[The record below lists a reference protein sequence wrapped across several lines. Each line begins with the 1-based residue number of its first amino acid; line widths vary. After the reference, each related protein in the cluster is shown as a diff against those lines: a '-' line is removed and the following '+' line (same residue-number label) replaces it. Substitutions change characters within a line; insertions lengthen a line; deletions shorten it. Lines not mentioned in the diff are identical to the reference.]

1 MKRYDICR
9 SCPEFDSY
17 WKTCNTCKCFMP
29 IKVLISSA
37 KCPQGQWEKTNGTN
51 QKTNEITKS
60 FKRGYSKKA
69 EAKRNG

>member
-9 SCPEFDSY
+9 NCPEFDSY
-17 WKTCNTCKCFMP
+17 WKTCNSCKCFMP
-29 IKVLISSA
+29 IKVLINSA
-37 KCPQGQWEKTNGTN
+37 KCPKGQWENVNGTN

-60 FKRGYSKKA
+60 FERSYSKKA